1 MLVHYDH
8 LWVILINLLHFV
20 AEETLVLALFKL
32 EADSW
37 KTELPLEQKVEQLL
51 PRRYS
56 VIGLVSCFVQGSYGV
71 QSCILYIQCFDNSV
85 ANLLTFDWLIF

>member
-1 MLVHYDH
+1 MFDILQYRLILIAIDCQLEHLLVHYDH
-8 LWVILINLLHFV
+8 LWVILIHLLRFV
-20 AEETLVLALFKL
+20 AKETLVLALLKL

-71 QSCILYIQCFDNSV
+71 QS
-85 ANLLTFDWLIF
+85 